1 MPRSK
6 ENLKSCGVEG
16 DIAFIGAT
24 IRLADDFSTKV
35 KEFIRQWNNI
45 LKVLK
50 ENNYQSKI
58 LYPVEMSFINEIDL

>member
-1 MPRSK
+1 MPKSK

-16 DIAFIGAT
+16 DIDFIGAT
-24 IRLADDFSTKV
+24 IRLTDDFSTKV

-58 LYPVEMSFINEIDL
+58 LCPVKMSFINEIDI